1 MDPRRLRTI
10 SQVPEA
16 RRFSVLGEGLELL
29 ADNVATLEHDAGT
42 LGAARRHRGA
52 AVLRCFAEEE
62 AAKVMILVDL
72 ARAGWNDHDA
82 VKACMTN
89 FYSHLARGLYVRA
102 YRGSP
107 ADLAEVRE
115 HVDYLRRQYYLD
127 GPMEVDWIFGNEVLT
142 DREERLYVDYVVDEY
157 GDGRWTGP
165 ADRAAMFDEPF
176 SSPAP
181 PSTVVELT
189 AAMRQIG
196 LLTSEGL
203 AATRAV
209 WDGVV
214 VDDPMHWADLR
225 PLNIAVIEKLVSDG
239 RPYTTEDHD
248 ALRCVV
254 EHWIFP
260 LTSLDLTLAKVDR
273 SDLQRARDRQLAAEM
288 GVLDE
293 FDGGYGYM

>member
-72 ARAGWNDHDA
+72 ARAGWNDRDA
-82 VKACMTN
+82 VKACMAN

-115 HVDYLRRQYYLD
+115 HVDPPATAVLLGRAD
-127 GPMEVDWIFGNEVLT
+127 GG
-142 DREERLYVDYVVDEY
+142 
-157 GDGRWTGP
+157 
-165 ADRAAMFDEPF
+165 
-176 SSPAP
+176 
-181 PSTVVELT
+181 
-189 AAMRQIG
+189 G
-196 LLTSEGL
+196 L
-203 AATRAV
+203 
-209 WDGVV
+209 
-214 VDDPMHWADLR
+214 DLR
-225 PLNIAVIEKLVSDG
+225 
-239 RPYTTEDHD
+239 
-248 ALRCVV
+248 
-254 EHWIFP
+254 
-260 LTSLDLTLAKVDR
+260 
-273 SDLQRARDRQLAAEM
+273 QR
-288 GVLDE
+288 
-293 FDGGYGYM
+293 